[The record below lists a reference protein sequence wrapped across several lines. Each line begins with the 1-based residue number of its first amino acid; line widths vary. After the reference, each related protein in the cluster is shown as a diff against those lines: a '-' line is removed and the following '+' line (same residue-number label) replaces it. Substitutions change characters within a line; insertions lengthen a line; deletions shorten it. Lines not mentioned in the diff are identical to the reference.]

1 MASSLPARGVIWVKT
16 EAGRTEMRTRSLV
29 AERVRRNLLLLID
42 GIKTDEVLLASV
54 SGATREDIERLQ
66 ELGLVEPLAPAAP
79 AAGAAAPTAVDL
91 AVGDDDPLGYEQFT
105 ARLTDLIASEL
116 GLRGFMLTLAVEKAA
131 TPAELQQVARRVI
144 AEIGTRKGAEAAK
157 AAETRLYGS

>member
-1 MASSLPARGVIWVKT
+1 MKT

-66 ELGLVEPLAPAAP
+66 ELGLVEPLAPASPAP
-79 AAGAAAPTAVDL
+79 GTPSTWPSATTTRWATSSSPPASPT
-91 AVGDDDPLGYEQFT
+91 
-105 ARLTDLIASEL
+105 
-116 GLRGFMLTLAVEKAA
+116 
-131 TPAELQQVARRVI
+131 
-144 AEIGTRKGAEAAK
+144 
-157 AAETRLYGS
+157 

>member
-1 MASSLPARGVIWVKT
+1 MKT

-54 SGATREDIERLQ
+54 SGATRDDIERLQ
-66 ELGLVEPLAPAAP
+66 ALGLVEPLAPAAP
-79 AAGAAAPTAVDL
+79 AAGGAAPTAVDL